1 MRFLIRRVIFYLITA
16 WAAITMNFLIPRL
29 MPGNPVEIL
38 LARFRGR
45 LSPLA
50 TQSLLELFGLNQ
62 HQSILTQYWHYWG
75 QLFRG
80 DLGTSFTYFPT
91 PVLHVI
97 TQSLPWTAVLIGLT
111 TIISFILGTVLG
123 TVIGWKRGSQ
133 WLESLLPV
141 TTFFSSIPYFWLAL
155 ICVFV
160 FSAHLNWF
168 PLSGG
173 YSANTSP
180 GLSGTFIGSAVYHG
194 LLPAITI
201 VISSVAG
208 WILGQRNMM
217 VTTLSEDYVVMAEA
231 KGLRDRRVMVAY
243 AARNA
248 ILPQI
253 ASFAMSLGFVVS
265 GAILVEIVFS
275 YPGIG
280 YVLYQAVSNE
290 DFPLMQGIFLVITLA
305 VLVAN
310 FLADL
315 SYAVL
320 DPRTRQEG

>member
-38 LARFRGR
+38 LSRFRGR

-123 TVIGWKRGSQ
+123 TVIGWRRGSK
-133 WLESLLPV
+133 WLESLLPA

-173 YSANTSP
+173 YASNTSP
-180 GLSGTFIGSAVYHG
+180 GLTGTFLGSAIYHG

-201 VISSVAG
+201 VVSSVAG

-315 SYAVL
+315 SYALL

>member
-1 MRFLIRRVIFYLITA
+1 VRFLIRRVIFYLITA

-38 LARFRGR
+38 LSRFRGR

-123 TVIGWKRGSQ
+123 TVIGWRRGSK
-133 WLESLLPV
+133 WLESLLPA

-173 YSANTSP
+173 YASNTSP
-180 GLSGTFIGSAVYHG
+180 GLTGTFLGSAIYHG

-201 VISSVAG
+201 VVSSVAG

-315 SYAVL
+315 SYALL